1 MTTYTDFLAR
11 KARRVPAAGL
21 PCDPADVH
29 PRLHDWQRE
38 LTAEAVRRG
47 RAALWWSTGL
57 GKTSAQLE
65 YARLS
70 GKRSLIVAPLAV
82 CHQTVDEAAKIDL
95 QARYVRSGDD
105 LGPGVYVTNYE
116 MVGRFEPGDFDA
128 VVIDE
133 ASCLKHHDAKIR
145 RRLIEAFAPV
155 PHRLVATAT
164 PAPNDPAEL
173 TGQAEF
179 LGLMSRPEML
189 AAYFIN
195 DGKSGGKSW
204 RLKGHAREPMFAWMA
219 GWASALRTPADLG
232 YPDEGYRLPPLHIH
246 THLIPT
252 GTVRTEGA
260 LFEVPGAAALKGVTG
275 RSAVR
280 KATLQARCGFAV
292 DLVRAEPDEPWLL
305 WAGLN
310 AEAEMLARELPG
322 AVNVHGSMTPEE
334 KAEAL
339 LAFAR
344 DEIRIL
350 ITKPSIAS
358 FGMNWQHCARQ
369 AFVGLSD
376 SFEAYFQ
383 CIRRSWR
390 YGQTGDVHAH
400 IVLTDI
406 EAPIAENVHRKERE
420 ANALIDE
427 LVTAVNATKNRS
439 AA

>member
-1 MTTYTDFLAR
+1 MNYAEFLAR
-11 KARRVPAAGL
+11 KARRVPPAGVACG
-21 PCDPADVH
+21 PEDVH
-29 PRLHDWQRE
+29 PALHDWQRE

-47 RAALWWSTGL
+47 RAALWWMTGL
-57 GKTSAQLE
+57 GKTRAQLE

-82 CHQTVDEAAKIDL
+82 CHQTVGEAAKIDL
-95 QARYVRSGDD
+95 EARYVRAGDG

-116 MVGRFEPGDFDA
+116 MIGRFSPSAFDC

-145 RRLIEAFAPV
+145 ARLIE
-155 PHRLVATAT
+155 AT

-179 LGLMSRPEML
+179 LGLMSRQEML
-189 AAYFIN
+189 ASYFIN

-204 RLKGHAREPMFAWMA
+204 RLKGHARGPMFDWMA
-219 GWASALRTPADLG
+219 GWASALRSPADVG
-232 YPDEGYRLPPLHIH
+232 YPDEAYRLPPLHIH

-252 GTVRTEGA
+252 GNTVQTEGT
-260 LFEVPGAAALKGVTG
+260 LFEVPGAVALKGVTG
-275 RSAVR
+275 RAPVR
-280 KATLQARCGFAV
+280 KATLEARCRFAV
-292 DLVRAEPDEPWLL
+292 DLVMDEPDEPWLL

-310 AEAEMLARELPG
+310 AEAEFLADALPA
-322 AVNVHGSMTPEE
+322 AVNVHGAMSPEE
-334 KAEAL
+334 KAEHL

-344 DEIRIL
+344 GEIPVL
-350 ITKPSIAS
+350 VTKPSIAS

-390 YGQTGDVHAH
+390 YGQTDDVHAH

-406 EAPIAENVHRKERE
+406 EEPIAQNVHRKERE
-420 ANALIDE
+420 AAALIDE
-427 LVTAVNATKNRS
+427 LVTAVNRTRAV

>member
-1 MTTYTDFLAR
+1 MNYAEFLAR
-11 KARRVPAAGL
+11 KARRVPPAGV
-21 PCDPADVH
+21 PCDPGDVH
-29 PRLHDWQRE
+29 SDLHDWQRE

-47 RAALWWSTGL
+47 RAALWWMTGL
-57 GKTSAQLE
+57 GKTRAQLE
-65 YARLS
+65 WARLS
-70 GKRSLIVAPLAV
+70 GKRALIVAPLAV
-82 CHQTVDEAAKIDL
+82 CHQTVEEAERIDID
-95 QARYVRSGDD
+95 ATYVRSGDD

-116 MVGRFEPGDFDA
+116 MIGHFAPEAFDC

-145 RRLIEAFAPV
+145 ARLIETFRSV

-179 LGLMSRPEML
+179 LGLMSRQEML
-189 AAYFIN
+189 ASYFIN
-195 DGKSGGKSW
+195 DGKSGGKNW
-204 RLKGHAREPMFAWMA
+204 RLKGHARGPMFEWMA
-219 GWASALRTPADLG
+219 GWASALRSPADVG
-232 YPDEGYRLPPLHIH
+232 YPDDDYRLPPLHIE

-252 GTVRTEGA
+252 GNAVQTEGT
-260 LFEVPGAAALKGVTG
+260 LFEVPGAVALKGVTG
-275 RSAVR
+275 RAAVR
-280 KATLQARCGFAV
+280 KATLEKRCAFAV

-310 AEAEMLARELPG
+310 DEAGFLAREIPG
-322 AVNVHGSMTPEE
+322 AVNVTGSMSPEE

-344 DEIRIL
+344 GEIQTL
-350 ITKPSIAS
+350 VTKPSIAS

-390 YGQTGDVHAH
+390 YGQTSDVYAH

-427 LVTAVNATKNRS
+427 LVTAVNRTRAV